1 MLVTIMYVIIDS
13 YLYLYLIILP
23 EYSGNIT
30 VPA

>member
-13 YLYLYLIILP
+13 YLYLIILP

>member
-13 YLYLYLIILP
+13 YLYLIILS